1 MNDWN
6 ANDGHGNMKN
16 MKRTSGNSGDSGVMT
31 GSGSTR
37 RYRDSP
43 RVLKKRWRWRLC
55 ASLQKWDLLAMRLAG
70 MSIIQAAV
78 ETTQPRLAPTGLAPI
93 VIIRRKSAH
102 FTSIAMLQI

>member
-16 MKRTSGNSGDSGVMT
+16 MKRTSGNSGNSGDSGVMT

-43 RVLKKRWRWRLC
+43 RVLKKR
-55 ASLQKWDLLAMRLAG
+55 
-70 MSIIQAAV
+70 
-78 ETTQPRLAPTGLAPI
+78 
-93 VIIRRKSAH
+93 
-102 FTSIAMLQI
+102 